1 MIELLVFDVDGCLTD
16 GGITYGNSDSEEF
29 KTFHV
34 KDGFGIVSWMKLGRK
49 TAIITGRSSRVVER
63 RAKELGI
70 TYLYQDV
77 KDKKAV
83 LQEILQKEGL
93 CFENVAAIGDD
104 LNDLALL
111 RAVKLSFAPNDAVP
125 LVQSEVD
132 IVLSKEGGRAAVR
145 EMIDI
150 VVEKENLSEAFVNLW
165 L

>member
-16 GGITYGNSDSEEF
+16 GGIMYGNSDAEEF
-29 KTFHV
+29 KIFNV

-49 TAIITGRSSRVVER
+49 TAIITGRSSYVVTK

-70 TYLYQDV
+70 NHLYQDV
-77 KDKKAV
+77 KHKKAV
-83 LQEILQKEGL
+83 LDEILKKEGL
-93 CFENVAAIGDD
+93 RLDQVAAIGDD
-104 LNDLALL
+104 LNDLSLL
-111 RAVKLSFAPNDAVP
+111 RSVGLSFCPKDAMP
-125 LVQSEVD
+125 LVQNEVD
-132 IVLSKEGGRAAVR
+132 IILSKEGGRAAVR

>member
-16 GGITYGNSDSEEF
+16 GGIMYGNSDEEEF
-29 KTFHV
+29 KTFNV

-49 TAIITGRSSRVVER
+49 SAIITGRKSRVVER

-77 KDKKAV
+77 KDKKAA
-83 LQEILQKEGL
+83 LQEILHKEGL
-93 CFENVAAIGDD
+93 HFENVAAIGDD

-111 RAVKLSFAPNDAVP
+111 RAVGRSFAPFDALP
-125 LVQSEVD
+125 IVQQEVD
-132 IVLSKEGGRAAVR
+132 VLLSKHGGKGAVR
-145 EMIDI
+145 EMIDS
-150 VVEKENLSEAFVNLW
+150 VVESENLSEAFVNLW

>member
-16 GGITYGNSDSEEF
+16 GGIMYGNSETEEF

-49 TAIITGRSSRVVER
+49 SAIITGRSSDVVTK

-70 TYLYQDV
+70 THLYQDV

-83 LQEILQKEGL
+83 LQAILNKEGL
-93 CFENVAAIGDD
+93 GFENVAAIGDD
-104 LNDLALL
+104 LNDLSLL
-111 RAVKLSFAPNDAVP
+111 RSVGLSFCPKDAMP
-125 LVQSEVD
+125 LIQKEVD
-132 IVLSKEGGRAAVR
+132 VVLSKEGGRAAVR

>member
-1 MIELLVFDVDGCLTD
+1 MIELLVLDVDGCLTD
-16 GGITYGNSDSEEF
+16 GGITYGNSDTEEF

-34 KDGFGIVSWMKLGRK
+34 KDGFGIVSWMKLGK
-49 TAIITGRSSRVVER
+49 KSAIITGRSSRVVER

-77 KDKKAV
+77 KNKKAV
-83 LQEILQKEGL
+83 LEDILRQEGL
-93 CFENVAAIGDD
+93 AFENVAAIGDD

-111 RAVKLSFAPNDAVP
+111 KEVGLSFCPKDAVP
-125 LVQSEVD
+125 LVQNSVD
-132 IVLSKEGGRAAVR
+132 IILSKEGGKAAVR

-150 VVEKENLSEAFVNLW
+150 IVEKENKSEAFVNLW

>member
-16 GGITYGNSDSEEF
+16 GGITYGNSDVEEF
-29 KTFHV
+29 KTFNV

-77 KDKKAV
+77 KNKKAV
-83 LQEILQKEGL
+83 LQEILEKEGL
-93 CFENVAAIGDD
+93 HFDQVAAIGDD
-104 LNDLALL
+104 LNDLSLL
-111 RAVKLSFAPNDAVP
+111 KAVGLSFAPADALPMVTQA
-125 LVQSEVD
+125 VH
-132 IVLSKEGGRAAVR
+132 IVLTKEGGKAAVR
-145 EMIDI
+145 EMIDT
-150 VVEKENLSEAFVNLW
+150 VVEKENLSEAFVKLW

>member
-16 GGITYGNSDSEEF
+16 GGIMYGNSDVEEF
-29 KTFHV
+29 KTFNV

-49 TAIITGRSSRVVER
+49 TAIITGRSSRVVDK

-77 KDKKAV
+77 KNKKAV
-83 LQEILQKEGL
+83 LQEILDKEGL
-93 CFENVAAIGDD
+93 RFEQVAAIGDD
-104 LNDLALL
+104 LNDLSLL
-111 RAVKLSFAPNDAVP
+111 RSVGLSFAPVDALPMV
-125 LVQSEVD
+125 LQSVD
-132 IVLSKEGGRAAVR
+132 VVLKKEGGKAAVR

-150 VVEKENLSEAFVNLW
+150 VIEKENLSEAFVNLW

>member
-29 KTFHV
+29 KTFNV

-49 TAIITGRSSRVVER
+49 TAIITGRSSRVVGR